1 MNYPLMFMTGWQEI
15 LLVLVVILL
24 LFGAKKLPELARS
37 LGKSMGE
44 FKKGKA
50 EGEKQ
55 DSEPVKETE
64 EKTGEGAK
72 ED

>member
-1 MNYPLMFMTGWQEI
+1 MYYPVMFMSGWQEI

-37 LGKSMGE
+37 LGKSLGE
-44 FKKGKA
+44 FKKGKL
-50 EGEKQ
+50 EGERE
-55 DSEPVKETE
+55 DSKSTKKLE
-64 EKTGEGAK
+64 EDTSE